1 MIRRPPRSTLFPYT
15 TLFRSDLAF
24 FVVSYWSGEPLGALP
39 LAAGFVV
46 LGSLIALIAVAG
58 LLRQRARGGPAFVG
72 LAGIGGML
80 AVALLLPATAA
91 FQFAGPGRYE
101 YPVLPAVAALLA
113 LGLSAALA
121 RALAR
126 RALAAM
132 YGNAAAGVLVV
143 RALRPG

>member
-58 LLRQRARGGPAFVG
+58 LLRQRERGGPAFVG
-72 LAGIGGML
+72 LARSEEHTSEL
-80 AVALLLPATAA
+80 QSQSNLVCRLLLEKKINIIIGKLVVPFYYAIHGPAAH
-91 FQFAGPGRYE
+91 
-101 YPVLPAVAALLA
+101 LLNIV
-113 LGLSAALA
+113 SSP
-121 RALAR
+121 RA
-126 RALAAM
+126 
-132 YGNAAAGVLVV
+132 VLVIPQPTV
-143 RALRPG
+143 LG